1 MGVGK
6 YSPTV
11 CAAYGADQEWHRK
24 LRTEETC
31 CDDEGYDS
39 YGYHELTGFDRA
51 GNTEWDYLSTFE
63 TNGNDFCYSL
73 YEWVLGDWTFDGV
86 RPVIWSK

>member
-11 CAAYGADQEWHRK
+11 SAAYGADQEWHRK

-63 TNGNDFCYSL
+63 MDGIYVNHVL
-73 YEWVLGDWTFDGV
+73 YTEVEDQWTFDGV
-86 RPVIWSK
+86 RPVRRK

>member
-11 CAAYGADQEWHRK
+11 SAAYGADQEWHRK
-24 LRTEETC
+24 LLVNDEQY
-31 CDDEGYDS
+31 DDEGYDR
-39 YGYHELTGFDRA
+39 YGYNWPEEKDRA

-86 RPVIWSK
+86 RPVERK